1 LASQYIGEAEN
12 SMDMS
17 VIEQILWDAVERG
30 VLNADTVDEVVV
42 RMRGADTDL
51 QEAQAVT
58 EDRGRRVAEALD
70 EYNQAISSVVL
81 HLNRAANNLDSA
93 FQVF

>member
-1 LASQYIGEAEN
+1 
-12 SMDMS
+12 MDMS

-42 RMRGADTDL
+42 RMRGANTDL
-51 QEAQAVT
+51 QESQAVT
-58 EDRGRRVAEALD
+58 EDRERRVAEALD

-81 HLNRAANNLDSA
+81 HLNRAANN
-93 FQVF
+93 

>member
-1 LASQYIGEAEN
+1 
-12 SMDMS
+12 MDMS

-30 VLNADTVDEVVV
+30 VLNADTVDEVLV

-58 EDRGRRVAEALD
+58 EDRERRVAEALD
-70 EYNQAISSVVL
+70 EYNQAISSVVSL
-81 HLNRAANNLDSA
+81 VNRVANN
-93 FQVF
+93 

>member
-1 LASQYIGEAEN
+1 
-12 SMDMS
+12 MDMS

-51 QEAQAVT
+51 QEAQAAT
-58 EDRGRRVAEALD
+58 EDRERRVAEALD
-70 EYNQAISSVVL
+70 EYNQATSSVASIV
-81 HLNRAANNLDSA
+81 NRVANN
-93 FQVF
+93 

>member
-1 LASQYIGEAEN
+1 
-12 SMDMS
+12 MDMS

-51 QEAQAVT
+51 QEAQAAT
-58 EDRGRRVAEALD
+58 EDRERRVAEALD
-70 EYNQAISSVVL
+70 EYNQATSSVASLV
-81 HLNRAANNLDSA
+81 NRVANN
-93 FQVF
+93 

>member
-1 LASQYIGEAEN
+1 
-12 SMDMS
+12 MDMS

-51 QEAQAVT
+51 QEAQAAT
-58 EDRGRRVAEALD
+58 EDRERRVAEALD
-70 EYNQAISSVVL
+70 EYNQATSSVVSL
-81 HLNRAANNLDSA
+81 VNRVANN
-93 FQVF
+93 